1 MDGHASSY
9 HRFFSKA
16 RWSLWP
22 LGRILAGLVLA
33 WVPKDQ
39 VIVIDADDTVAQ
51 HKGKKVFGKGCH
63 RDPVRSSQR
72 TTVLKWGHRWVV
84 LAVNVR
90 LPFCQRDWA
99 LPVLAALY
107 TQPQN
112 TPSKRN
118 KSVKDG
124 KSKKKAKRGRKKGQR
139 VKIKPQGRSRLPDR
153 SWHKT
158 PPLLVRQ
165 MLAALLHWFPDRR
178 FILLVDGGLASHDL
192 AWFCRRHA
200 ERVTLV
206 GRLRCDANLYALP
219 AAAQQRRRGRR
230 TRKGRKLATPQQTV
244 ARAGKMAQVHV
255 RWYGNRERDLEILS
269 AAGGWYRGRGGGR
282 AELIPIRWVCVRG
295 TSQDDYF
302 YSTDPTLLPTQIIEI
317 FAGRWNIEVTFEE
330 MRAHLG
336 FETTRMRREKSVKRA
351 GAMLFGLFSVV
362 SLIYGEL
369 AREKKVKVYST
380 PCYHKTDPTFADALA
395 AVRRLFWETLILK
408 HVHGVRH
415 VAKLPPPMRN
425 LLLDHLAA
433 AA

>member
-1 MDGHASSY
+1 
-9 HRFFSKA
+9 
-16 RWSLWP
+16 
-22 LGRILAGLVLA
+22 
-33 WVPKDQ
+33 
-39 VIVIDADDTVAQ
+39 
-51 HKGKKVFGKGCH
+51 
-63 RDPVRSSQR
+63 
-72 TTVLKWGHRWVV
+72 
-84 LAVNVR
+84 
-90 LPFCQRDWA
+90 
-99 LPVLAALY
+99 
-107 TQPQN
+107 
-112 TPSKRN
+112 
-118 KSVKDG
+118 
-124 KSKKKAKRGRKKGQR
+124 
-139 VKIKPQGRSRLPDR
+139 
-153 SWHKT
+153 
-158 PPLLVRQ
+158 
-165 MLAALLHWFPDRR
+165 
-178 FILLVDGGLASHDL
+178 
-192 AWFCRRHA
+192 
-200 ERVTLV
+200 
-206 GRLRCDANLYALP
+206 
-219 AAAQQRRRGRR
+219 
-230 TRKGRKLATPQQTV
+230 
-244 ARAGKMAQVHV
+244 
-255 RWYGNRERDLEILS
+255 
-269 AAGGWYRGRGGGR
+269 
-282 AELIPIRWVCVRG
+282 VRG